1 MASTPDFMQ
10 FVEEQLREAGAIS
23 HYKMMGDY
31 VVYCDLKVWVF
42 R

>member
-23 HYKMMGDY
+23 GRKREWG
-31 VVYCDLKVWVF
+31 F